1 MAAGAVVLVVILC
14 SVAILYETMHK
25 IQEKTHEDLEA
36 DTTEN
41 DNMMDQTEASEIRSD
56 QQMTIKESKNFKKWS
71 NQ

>member
-1 MAAGAVVLVVILC
+1 
-14 SVAILYETMHK
+14 MHK